1 MKKKLFS
8 KLLMGAVLL
17 ASMSSFVSCK
27 DYDDD
32 IQNLQEQIN
41 KRALLDDVSALQK
54 QLASVSGTAQSALT
68 TAEEAL
74 TLGKNAAT
82 AEALAAVK
90 STADKAAQDV
100 VIAIQKA
107 DDAAAAAAKAQST
120 ADQGVSDAA
129 AAAKAAADAAQAAK
143 AAKTTADKAVEDAA
157 AAAAVAAAAKD
168 AASKAATKEELQAA
182 LTRIG
187 KLETEIATAN
197 GLADRVKALEEQ
209 IKSLPTTASTT
220 VTYVEAVV
228 AEDGTI
234 TEKSVTSSVEEAVAR
249 AHARANAYQSATNA
263 LWSAVT
269 NVSLYVAGGHE
280 IHGNRPV
287 SFLNTI
293 EKASVKFPLNAEVA
307 DSQIVFTKDKKVTYV
322 DTIVIRVSPTSV
334 QLKSEM
340 ISLINSQG
348 VEIDTALIKAEVF
361 PYDEVLTRAGSSN
374 GLWKVALKLKDNYTK
389 EQFNSVSE
397 HNGKSI
403 LFAVAVNNTLESEEA
418 EGRRVISEYDL
429 YLNEGSIVHAYNFE
443 VDEQNV
449 NQIHNRYWNAEDNTA
464 TYNAGDPKKNVEEL
478 VWLDGTNNPK
488 NVTEDM
494 LYEENGTL
502 KNSAYD
508 YANDR
513 QNASGNWIDNRQGR
527 PTFVAQE
534 GVPFTINFRNMLNT
548 ATEDFTNKPIRA
560 FYVTLDEDFAVE
572 SAPSEINAW
581 RSYDYE
587 NVGHKDWKGRI
598 IPAHLFEGNV
608 GQITIKEING
618 ARGDIIGFRVYAVNY
633 DGTLVDPDGRAFY
646 VLVGTVTDEVELPSE
661 IAVTV
666 HQNAGDTA
674 SIAVPEGFF
683 SAEANLLSAAE
694 WTKDNPYVAWAGR
707 FHKPVAETTADYIL
721 RGNGTA
727 EPNQLAYS
735 TTSMFTVKFFDG
747 EVDNNGNQVWNN
759 TPTEKTVRVQVTL
772 NQAMSM
778 LDDEVYSIMFKNQRF
793 NAAANSREDLQKV
806 IVKIKKVLPT
816 TLPEE
821 LTIKKGQEGQIKPLC
836 VYMKPVTPAVASTYG
851 NTYLPAAPVQK
862 NGVTYTDGDGN
873 TWGIGSWNLANKGAV
888 KYGVDIK
895 PFDYADIFNNL
906 QTPLSPIVDKANYK
920 FEIVESDLRG
930 EDEYVST
937 FAKYGMMDLA
947 MNRNDIAAVLPATFT
962 TPYAYRD
969 RLDTN
974 YKKVIVHY
982 TYPNLSLVE
991 ENQLPKSYDVE
1002 VKEDYSDKFRVQYQC
1017 ALRYDRFAKT
1027 AKANFPE
1034 VIAATAAQKA
1044 AADALKAANDEK
1056 TAADKGT
1063 DAAAKT
1069 AAQAKVDAAK
1079 AAKDAADQ
1087 VLKDA
1092 NTAYDNLFTVNY
1104 EDNTKDIPLTAIY
1117 YDGAAKATRG
1127 NGTTAVDI
1135 NAFNGLTAL
1144 TYAKNAEL
1152 PLNGYLSEFVTTW
1165 NILNVKEVVLDND
1178 DYFSASLVGSSIR
1191 LKKTRSTENPSLTD
1205 NVNFNLLITLEDVF
1219 GHEHVI
1225 KQQITMKKPVLKARG
1240 L

>member
-8 KLLMGAVLL
+8 KLLMGAVLF
-17 ASMSSFVSCK
+17 AAMSSFVSCK

-32 IQNLQEQIN
+32 IQNLQDQID
-41 KRALLDDVSALQK
+41 KAGLKADVQTLQDR
-54 QLASVSGTAQSALT
+54 LAAVESNASTALT
-68 TAEEAL
+68 TAQEAL
-74 TLGKNAAT
+74 TKANNAAT

-90 STADKAAQDV
+90 STADKAASDV
-100 VIAIQKA
+100 ADAIQKA
-107 DDAAAAAAKAQST
+107 NDAAAAAAEAKNAAAAAQSTANEAKSGVADVQAAAAAAKTAADAAAAAAKA
-120 ADQGVSDAA
+120 
-129 AAAKAAADAAQAAK
+129 AQE
-143 AAKTTADKAVEDAA
+143 TADKAVKDAA
-157 AAAAVAAAAKD
+157 AAAAAAA
-168 AASKAATKEELQAA
+168 SNQTPGAATKEELEAA
-182 LTRIG
+182 LKKIG
-187 KLETEIATAN
+187 ELEVQVQTANALSTKVSDLESKIN
-197 GLADRVKALEEQ
+197 GLATPAEVNALKAQ
-209 IKSLPTTASTT
+209 
-220 VTYVEAVV
+220 V
-228 AEDGTI
+228 AGYSGAIDALWGA
-234 TEKSVTSSVEEAVAR
+234 VTS
-249 AHARANAYQSATNA
+249 
-263 LWSAVT
+263 
-269 NVSLYVAGGHE
+269 VSLYVAGGHE
-280 IHGNRPV
+280 MIHGNRPV

-293 EKASVKFPLNAEVA
+293 EKANVKFPLNAAVA
-307 DSQIVFTKDKKVTYV
+307 DTLIEFTKGKKVTYV
-322 DTIVIRVSPTSV
+322 DTIVIRVSPTSA

-348 VEIDTALIKAEVF
+348 VEVDTALVKVEVF
-361 PYDEVLTRAGSSN
+361 PYEEVLTRAGSSN

-389 EQFNSVSE
+389 DEFNTVSE
-397 HNGKSI
+397 HNGKSV
-403 LFAVAVNNTLESEEA
+403 LFAVAVNNTLENEEA
-418 EGRRVISEYDL
+418 QGRRVISEYDL

-443 VDEQNV
+443 VDEINV
-449 NQIHNRYWNAEDNTA
+449 GQIHNRYWNAEDGTA
-464 TYNAGDPKKNVEEL
+464 TYNAADPKKNHEEL
-478 VWLDGTNNPK
+478 VWLAGTNNPK

-494 LYEENGTL
+494 LYNEDGTL

-513 QNASGNWIDNRQGR
+513 QNASGSWVDNRQAR
-527 PTFVAQE
+527 PTIVAQQ

-560 FYVTLDEDFAVE
+560 FYVTLDEEFAVE
-572 SAPSEINAW
+572 SDPSEINAW
-581 RSYDYE
+581 RSYEYE
-587 NVGHKDWKGRI
+587 NVGHKNWKGEI

-608 GQITIKEING
+608 GQITIKEMNG

-666 HQNAGDTA
+666 HQNSGDTA

-707 FHKPVAETTADYIL
+707 FHKPVAETTADYIE

-727 EPNQLAYS
+727 EPNQTAYS
-735 TTSMFTVKFFDG
+735 TTNMFTVKFFDG
-747 EVDNNGNQVWNN
+747 EYDNNGKEVWNAA
-759 TPTEKTVRVQVTL
+759 PSEKTVKVQVTL
-772 NQAMSM
+772 KQAISM
-778 LDDEVYSIMFKNQRF
+778 LDDEVYSIMFKNQRY
-793 NAAANSREDLQKV
+793 NAVANSREDLQKV
-806 IVKIKKVLPT
+806 IVRIKKVLPT

-821 LTIKKGQEGQIKPLC
+821 LTVKKGQEVQIKPLC
-836 VYMKPVTPAVASTYG
+836 VYMKPVTTAVANSLSG
-851 NTYLPAAPVQK
+851 SLYLPAAPVQK

-888 KYGVDIK
+888 EYGVDIK

-937 FAKYGMMDLA
+937 FAKYGIMDLA
-947 MNRNDIAAVLPATFT
+947 KNRNDIAAVLPATFT

-969 RLDTN
+969 RLDTD
-974 YKKVIVHY
+974 YKNVIVHY

-991 ENQLPKSYDVE
+991 ENQKPVYNDVE
-1002 VKEDYSDKFRVQYQC
+1002 VKEDYSNKFRVQYQC

-1063 DAAAKT
+1063 DADAKT

-1104 EDNTKDIPLTAIY
+1104 EDDTKDIPLTAIY
-1117 YDGAAKATRG
+1117 YDGGAKATRG

-1165 NILNVKEVVLDND
+1165 NILNVKEVALDND

-1205 NVNFNLLITLEDVF
+1205 NVKFNLNITLEDVF

-1225 KQQITMKKPVLKARG
+1225 KQQITMNKPVLKARG